1 MIYRAAAATCP
12 GKKKSYNSNNFYL
25 NSKYITEEFCSSQVL
40 LTQKKDQKG
49 LQLYAISEGQGAD
62 TYAEEASLIAVKNM
76 FKFHG
81 KKLQELAA
89 MKEAGKPT
97 TGMDMVGFVNTYIQS
112 ANHAVKTKAAS
123 LGDDQLRAT
132 LAMICVKGKRVVTAN
147 LGNTRIYHFRNGLL
161 QQISED
167 HTQAQKMVNLN
178 LLTPERA
185 AAHPKRHKLT
195 QYLGI
200 HNEENPLEPAV
211 FEMTA
216 EADDVFLICSRA
228 FCESI
233 MPEDIQAILSRNHN
247 VSDIIDKLMAEA
259 SENGFQE
266 DTTLVVLQALETPK
280 PVVAPVV
287 EGGAKSEGPITA
299 ADVRTRPNTW
309 RTEEGTVSD
318 RRAAGRPVSKTS
330 LFVHDEDEQETDNA
344 PAGPATP
351 VRRPTVGKAPAKKV
365 GVMAKIKSFL
375 GLDSDSPDAQIWPAV
390 IVFALCLIIII
401 LFVVLGWKFLSGGD
415 DHENA
420 PLPSISVTADNGATP
435 TSAPTEEPT
444 QTPSASIGP
453 GGIWAPTQT
462 PTATQTPTEDPAGT
476 PTEEPTGTPTED
488 PAGTP
493 TEDPAS
499 TPTEDPAGT
508 PTDDPASTPTGD
520 PAGTPTDAPAGT
532 PTEVPS
538 STPTNDST
546 GA

>member
-62 TYAEEASLIAVKNM
+62 TYADEASLIAVKNM

-81 KKLQELAA
+81 KKLQELSA
-89 MKEAGKPT
+89 MREAGKPT

-112 ANHAVKTKAAS
+112 ANHAVKTKAVS

-216 EADDVFLICSRA
+216 EPEDVFLICSRA
-228 FCESI
+228 FSENV
-233 MPEDIQAILSRNHN
+233 MPEDIQAILSRTHN
-247 VSDIIDKLMAEA
+247 VADIIDKLMAEA

-280 PVVAPVV
+280 PVVAPGVDV
-287 EGGAKSEGPITA
+287 SSGNSIAA

-309 RTEEGTVSD
+309 RTEEGTAGD
-318 RRAAGRPVSKTS
+318 RRTAGRPVSKTS
-330 LFVHDEDEQETDNA
+330 LFVHDEDERDTANES
-344 PAGPATP
+344 AGPAMP
-351 VRRPTVGKAPAKKV
+351 IRRPTVGKTPAKKV
-365 GVMAKIKSFL
+365 GFMAKIKSFL

-401 LFVVLGWKFLSGGD
+401 LFIVLGWKFLSGGD
-415 DHENA
+415 EDGGIS
-420 PLPSISVTADNGATP
+420 LPSVSATAEASATP
-435 TSAPTEEPT
+435 APSGAPNESSPT
-444 QTPSASIGP
+444 PTISIGP
-453 GGIWAPTQT
+453 GGAWAPTPT
-462 PTATQTPTEDPAGT
+462 PTGT
-476 PTEEPTGTPTED
+476 PTEEPTGTPDGTDTPDATETTSPD
-488 PAGTP
+488 A
-493 TEDPAS
+493 TETTSPDA
-499 TPTEDPAGT
+499 TETTSPDG
-508 PTDDPASTPTGD
+508 SEG
-520 PAGTPTDAPAGT
+520 
-532 PTEVPS
+532 
-538 STPTNDST
+538 
-546 GA
+546 